1 MPSDV
6 LITPATSK
14 IDFTDASNSTKKL
27 SISGTTFSFNS
38 NLNVLSSTSLSSAFK
53 AEGVNGT
60 LFEVTDDLSNSLMSV
75 NTIGGLPV
83 FEVFANNSIIG
94 GQYGA
99 NDFVISGNK
108 IGLGYANPVNKLS
121 ISGSVS
127 IGASYNVAAPSNG
140 LIVQGNVGIATNNPG
155 YTLEVNGTQ
164 RVVGNFYLFN
174 TVVDPATN
182 FSNQRGVGFE
192 ASTGKLE
199 VAASASTALAI
210 GRFGSTGQILDF
222 RYEGTQIGNFSL
234 DSTDLTLATS
244 RHLILNPTG
253 NVGIGIA
260 IPTAPLEVQSN
271 TGGTGIIIRGRA
283 DNSTALRFYANNG
296 TTQQLYIGTDD
307 SNIDFVSV
315 STRPIRFFVNALL
328 QYQISQL
335 GVFSWKDGAGGDRMR
350 LNSTGLGIGTT
361 SPNTLLNVHGDNP
374 FVRINNTI
382 TGDHGIKIS
391 YNNSDTHGLH
401 LLYNANNA
409 LSFIDNTYPTSSGQ
423 VYGDIYFRQN
433 VAGTMTTRMTI
444 KADGGGNVG
453 IGTTNPVGKLDVRA
467 GSGGEIIFGSFDAN
481 YVVKIQSGDQLNFY
495 NGASAGAGYINY
507 GGGATV
513 LSQNLHVEKA
523 TGGATGLVRINSNGS
538 VGIGTTVPSGLLD
551 VYNGAGRYLNYGTTG
566 LLKVQR
572 NVATSDGATPVLH
585 LINTQGMESSTGL
598 GTGIQMDLGYGGFTT
613 NTVGTAARGTRI
625 SAVNDTL
632 YTSTASTQ
640 NASLVF
646 YTSTAG
652 SLTEKLRIRSDGSL
666 SPVSISSTTAGAT
679 LLRTDGTNGT
689 LFSVVDDL
697 SDSLM
702 SVNNSAGLP
711 VLEVFADDRIV
722 AGQYGQNDFV
732 VVNNKVGIGTNS
744 PAYKLDVRG
753 STENARV
760 GVMEFGSWPLA
771 ATYIYLQNNTL
782 SLIGGNYALLQ
793 GPTGETFVN
802 AASGQVLHFRTN
814 NTERWAILAAGILQ
828 SDGAQTIQTST
839 GPLTLATLAG
849 DGHIV
854 LSPHGNGNVGIG
866 ISSPTSKLSIA
877 GSSATNFKSLILRN
891 GDGTVGSTVSID
903 LETSAGTI
911 GNEASMAARISGIR
925 LGSGTTGGLIFSTT
939 NSGTLGERVRI
950 INDGNVGIGTTS
962 PAYKL
967 EVASGTSGQQ
977 SLVNFRTAD
986 STTANN
992 AGIQIF
998 ATPSATATSR
1008 LVQMVWDADGA
1019 NASSGDYFLIKKR
1032 GDSGT
1037 TDFEQYSNASMRFG
1051 TNFISRA
1058 TYDMT
1063 IANDGNVGIGTT
1075 VPSASLHVR
1084 GASFR
1089 FEDSSTSTN
1098 IRIGP
1103 MDNTYPFRRFDS
1115 YISDNTGYFWGFGQ
1129 KTAAGATRVNAFF
1142 LDNNRG
1148 LFSADALRVVTF
1160 TANEYNGSIPTYSTP
1175 VLLAASG
1182 VSYINGG
1189 DVGIGTTVP
1198 AFKLDVNGN
1207 SAFRD
1212 TVFFGPSVG
1221 LISWGSMGGGT
1232 GFGIRGESGRGFS
1245 LGANGSWDYLVI
1257 NTSGNV
1263 GIGTTSP
1270 TSLLHLAGVGG
1281 DGVAFLRIA
1290 GTASDAFN
1298 WGSSVMYAN
1307 LAATETA
1314 INLIGKAQSQY
1325 NSCYIGYRHV
1335 ADGSASNMLSLGL
1348 YAADHLVN
1356 ILGNGNVG
1364 IGNIT
1369 PANKLAVSGSVSV
1382 GSNYNVAAPA
1392 NGLIVEGSV
1401 GIGVS
1406 SLSAGVKLHVDGFF
1420 ISKTLWSDVAA
1431 HSYWGN
1437 YSTAYGRL
1445 TWDTGLA
1452 WINATAGNVLYL
1464 GADGGNKHVTIA
1476 TSGNVGIGT
1485 VTPTSKLHLN
1495 STTSGAILLK
1505 ADGTNGT
1512 LFSVSDDLSNSLMSV
1527 NTIGGLPVFEV
1538 FANNSIIAGQYGQND
1553 FVISGNKVGIG
1564 KSNPAYKLDV
1574 NGTGNFSG
1582 TLIVNGI
1589 SINQERA
1596 NNARMYGADTG
1607 AFGLLGLDSAG
1618 SFRWQVYGESGNY
1631 GFLDSTWGN
1640 WDIKKA
1646 VNGQLDLRV
1655 SGVTVRVLNAG
1666 NYQDY
1671 ALPLAGGTLTG
1682 ALSGTTATFS
1692 GAIVQGSSQVLH
1704 AGNVATYALPIGGG
1718 TLTGALS
1725 GTSATFSG
1733 TISEGGYLA
1742 YPLREYVINLSSQS
1756 TASFY
1761 PVAID
1766 NSPGTDS
1773 TWHHQFSVDMV
1784 GQSGDAAYNMHSMYG
1799 EVRGQGWTDQAQ
1811 FYRVFHNFYDNAE
1824 RSILGIWRGTQTFYG
1839 VVVYLRGGKNYYV
1852 RTTSRSVVGYSA
1864 AQALGNAVFAIK
1876 NAAGADVSGTS
1887 ANIGEM
1893 FNLINNP
1900 SGFYH
1905 SDNVYAN
1912 LIGNVTGNVSGSS
1925 GTCTGLA
1932 ASATTAAACTGNA
1945 VNVTGTVLVAN
1956 GGTGVTTATANT
1968 FFAAPNGSTG
1978 APSFRAMVSADIPA
1992 NAVTFAKF
2000 QQMPTVSVLG
2010 VSGAATADVA
2020 AITGGGDQVLRM
2032 NAGAT
2037 FLGFGAINLASSG
2050 AVTGILSV
2058 ANGGT
2063 GSSTSGGGG
2072 SGTVT
2077 SVSVVSANGFDGSVN
2092 NNTTT
2097 PAITLTTTITGILKG
2112 NSTAISAATAG
2123 TDYLAPN
2130 TNITVD
2136 KITAAKAII
2145 QKKEEQTNISGAVTI
2160 DVSTAN
2166 VHVLT
2171 LNNGANVS
2179 SITYNNRA
2187 ADPAVNTILLVI
2199 KYSGTSATIVW
2210 SNVIWANGN
2219 DPTLTKVNGY
2229 ADVYALT
2236 SYKGA
2241 AGYWIGT
2248 VVAQNLLSTNL

>member
-1 MPSDV
+1 
-6 LITPATSK
+6 
-14 IDFTDASNSTKKL
+14 
-27 SISGTTFSFNS
+27 
-38 NLNVLSSTSLSSAFK
+38 
-53 AEGVNGT
+53 
-60 LFEVTDDLSNSLMSV
+60 
-75 NTIGGLPV
+75 
-83 FEVFANNSIIG
+83 
-94 GQYGA
+94 
-99 NDFVISGNK
+99 
-108 IGLGYANPVNKLS
+108 
-121 ISGSVS
+121 
-127 IGASYNVAAPSNG
+127 
-140 LIVQGNVGIATNNPG
+140 
-155 YTLEVNGTQ
+155 
-164 RVVGNFYLFN
+164 
-174 TVVDPATN
+174 
-182 FSNQRGVGFE
+182 
-192 ASTGKLE
+192 
-199 VAASASTALAI
+199 
-210 GRFGSTGQILDF
+210 
-222 RYEGTQIGNFSL
+222 
-234 DSTDLTLATS
+234 
-244 RHLILNPTG
+244 
-253 NVGIGIA
+253 
-260 IPTAPLEVQSN
+260 
-271 TGGTGIIIRGRA
+271 
-283 DNSTALRFYANNG
+283 
-296 TTQQLYIGTDD
+296 
-307 SNIDFVSV
+307 
-315 STRPIRFFVNALL
+315 
-328 QYQISQL
+328 
-335 GVFSWKDGAGGDRMR
+335 
-350 LNSTGLGIGTT
+350 
-361 SPNTLLNVHGDNP
+361 
-374 FVRINNTI
+374 
-382 TGDHGIKIS
+382 
-391 YNNSDTHGLH
+391 
-401 LLYNANNA
+401 
-409 LSFIDNTYPTSSGQ
+409 
-423 VYGDIYFRQN
+423 
-433 VAGTMTTRMTI
+433 
-444 KADGGGNVG
+444 
-453 IGTTNPVGKLDVRA
+453 
-467 GSGGEIIFGSFDAN
+467 
-481 YVVKIQSGDQLNFY
+481 
-495 NGASAGAGYINY
+495 
-507 GGGATV
+507 
-513 LSQNLHVEKA
+513 
-523 TGGATGLVRINSNGS
+523 
-538 VGIGTTVPSGLLD
+538 
-551 VYNGAGRYLNYGTTG
+551 
-566 LLKVQR
+566 
-572 NVATSDGATPVLH
+572 
-585 LINTQGMESSTGL
+585 
-598 GTGIQMDLGYGGFTT
+598 
-613 NTVGTAARGTRI
+613 
-625 SAVNDTL
+625 
-632 YTSTASTQ
+632 
-640 NASLVF
+640 
-646 YTSTAG
+646 
-652 SLTEKLRIRSDGSL
+652 
-666 SPVSISSTTAGAT
+666 
-679 LLRTDGTNGT
+679 
-689 LFSVVDDL
+689 
-697 SDSLM
+697 
-702 SVNNSAGLP
+702 
-711 VLEVFADDRIV
+711 
-722 AGQYGQNDFV
+722 
-732 VVNNKVGIGTNS
+732 
-744 PAYKLDVRG
+744 
-753 STENARV
+753 
-760 GVMEFGSWPLA
+760 MEFGSWPST
-771 ATYIYLQNNTL
+771 ATYVYLQNNTL
-782 SLIGGNYALLQ
+782 PLIDGNYALLQ

-802 AASGQVLHFRTN
+802 AASGQTLHFRTN

-839 GPLTLATLAG
+839 GPLTLATNG
-849 DGHIV
+849 NNGHIV
-854 LSPHGNGNVGIG
+854 LSPNG
-866 ISSPTSKLSIA
+866 T
-877 GSSATNFKSLILRN
+877 
-891 GDGTVGSTVSID
+891 
-903 LETSAGTI
+903 
-911 GNEASMAARISGIR
+911 
-925 LGSGTTGGLIFSTT
+925 
-939 NSGTLGERVRI
+939 
-950 INDGNVGIGTTS
+950 
-962 PAYKL
+962 
-967 EVASGTSGQQ
+967 
-977 SLVNFRTAD
+977 
-986 STTANN
+986 
-992 AGIQIF
+992 
-998 ATPSATATSR
+998 
-1008 LVQMVWDADGA
+1008 
-1019 NASSGDYFLIKKR
+1019 
-1032 GDSGT
+1032 
-1037 TDFEQYSNASMRFG
+1037 
-1051 TNFISRA
+1051 
-1058 TYDMT
+1058 
-1063 IANDGNVGIGTT
+1063 GNVGIGTT

-1089 FEDSSTSTN
+1089 FEDSSADTN

-1103 MDNTYPFRRFDS
+1103 MDNIYPYRRFDS
-1115 YISDNTGYFWGFGQ
+1115 YISDNSGYFWGFGQ

-1142 LDNNRG
+1142 YDNSRG
-1148 LFSADALRVVTF
+1148 WYSADQLAVVTF
-1160 TANEYNGSIPTYSTP
+1160 TANEYNSSYTTFSEPIK
-1175 VLLAASG
+1175 LRASG
-1182 VSYINGG
+1182 ATYFNGG
-1189 DVGIGTTVP
+1189 NVGIGTTSP
-1198 AFKLDVNGN
+1198 GYKLDVNGN

-1212 TVFFGPSVG
+1212 TVNFGPSVG

-1364 IGNIT
+1364 IDNIT
-1369 PANKLAVSGSVSV
+1369 PVNKLAVSGSVSV

-1766 NSPGTDS
+1766 NSPGTDA

-2199 KYSGTSATIVW
+2199 KYLGTSATIVW

-2241 AGYWIGT
+2241 SGYWIGT
-2248 VVAQNLLSTNL
+2248 VVAQNLMSTNL